1 MILSR
6 RHLLAGG
13 LPVAGLAVA
22 GLAVAGLSTLAA
34 CSPAKPAGP
43 RSLSDLTLRAAT
55 YRGNPEAFF
64 KEAGVADAPYKI
76 ARSEFA
82 SGNLIVEAI
91 NAGALDIGGM
101 SEIPPIFIAGAPG
114 NQVRIVAVLQ
124 GDVNNQ
130 VVLVPSGNKAQAF
143 ADLKGQRIGYVK
155 ATTSHYI
162 LLRLLE
168 EAGLKWTDIKPVA
181 LSPQDGLAAFSSGA
195 IDAWVIYGVMVQQAR
210 QAGARVLRTALGIL
224 SGNYLV
230 AAAKSALDDDLKRQ
244 ALGDYLRRYAKI
256 ADWINADGP
265 RWAQVRAAA
274 TGVPAA
280 LYLRD
285 FQERSSPFRLH
296 KITDAAIA
304 SQQGVADAFATAG
317 LIPGK
322 IDVRPLW
329 DHRLNNALPDA

>member
-6 RHLLAGG
+6 RYLLAGG
-13 LPVAGLAVA
+13 LS
-22 GLAVAGLSTLAA
+22 VAGLSTLVA
-34 CSPAKPAGP
+34 CSPKSAQPGA
-43 RSLSDLTLRAAT
+43 LEDLTLRAAT
-55 YRGNPEAFF
+55 YRGNLEAFF
-64 KEAGVADAPYKI
+64 QQAGVADTPYKI
-76 ARSEFA
+76 AKSEFA
-82 SGNLIVEAI
+82 GGNLIVEAI
-91 NAGALDIGGM
+91 NAGALDVGGM

-130 VVLVPSGNKAQAF
+130 VLLVPSGSPVQAF
-143 ADLKGQRIGYVK
+143 ADLKGKRIGYVK

-195 IDAWVIYGVMVQQAR
+195 IDAWVIYGVIVQQAR
-210 QAGARVLRTALGIL
+210 AAGARVLRTALGIL

-230 AAAKSALDDDLKRQ
+230 AAAKSALDDPLKRQ
-244 ALGDYLRRYAKI
+244 ALGDYLGRYAKV
-256 ADWINADGP
+256 AQWANADDA
-265 RWAQVRAAA
+265 RWAQARSAA

-280 LYLRD
+280 LYLRE
-285 FQERSSPFRLH
+285 FKERSAPTRLL
-296 KITDAAIA
+296 KISDAAIA
-304 SQQGVADAFATAG
+304 SQQGVADAFAAAG

-322 IDVRPLW
+322 VDVRPLW
-329 DHRLNNALPDA
+329 DDRLSSAIPDA

>member
-13 LPVAGLAVA
+13 LSVAGFSA
-22 GLAVAGLSTLAA
+22 LAA

-43 RSLSDLTLRAAT
+43 KALGDLTLRAAT
-55 YRGNPEAFF
+55 YRGNLETFF
-64 KEAGVADAPYKI
+64 QAAGVADTPYKI
-76 ARSEFA
+76 AKSEFVG
-82 SGNLIVEAI
+82 GNLIAEAI
-91 NAGALDIGGM
+91 NAGALDVGGM
-101 SEIPPIFIAGAPG
+101 SEIPPIFVAGAPG

-130 VVLVPSGNKAQAF
+130 VVLVPKDSRAQAF
-143 ADLKGQRIGYVK
+143 ADLKGKRIGYVK

-162 LLRLLE
+162 LLRLLD

-195 IDAWVIYGVMVQQAR
+195 IDAWVIYGVIVQQAR

-230 AAAKSALDDDLKRQ
+230 AAAKSALDDELKRQ
-244 ALGDYLRRYAKI
+244 ALGDYLGRYAKVT
-256 ADWINADGP
+256 DWVNADGA
-265 RWAQVRAAA
+265 RWAQARAAA

-280 LYLRD
+280 LYLRE
-285 FQERSSPFRLH
+285 FQERSGPTRLL
-296 KITDAAIA
+296 KVSDAAIA
-304 SQQGVADAFATAG
+304 SQQGVADAFAVAG

-322 IDVRPLW
+322 VDVRPLW
-329 DHRLNNALPDA
+329 DDRLNSALRDG

>member
-13 LPVAGLAVA
+13 LS
-22 GLAVAGLSTLAA
+22 VAGLSALAA
-34 CSPAKPAGP
+34 CSPKTVKSG
-43 RSLSDLTLRAAT
+43 SLEDLTLRAAT
-55 YRGNPEAFF
+55 YRGNLDAFF
-64 KEAGVADAPYKI
+64 QQAGVADTPYKV
-76 ARSEFA
+76 AKSEFA
-82 SGNLIVEAI
+82 GGNLIAEAI

-101 SEIPPIFIAGAPG
+101 SEIPPIFVAGAPG

-130 VVLVPSGNKAQAF
+130 VVLVPKDSKAQVF
-143 ADLKGQRIGYVK
+143 ADLKGKRIGYVK

-162 LLRLLE
+162 LLRLLD
-168 EAGLKWTDIKPVA
+168 EAGLKWTDIQPVA

-195 IDAWVIYGVMVQQAR
+195 IDAWVIYGVIVQQAR

-230 AAAKSALDDDLKRQ
+230 AAAKSALDDPLKRQ
-244 ALGDYLRRYAKI
+244 ALGDYLGRYAKVVE
-256 ADWINADGP
+256 WSNADDA
-265 RWAQVRAAA
+265 RWAQARSAA

-280 LYLRD
+280 LYLRE
-285 FQERSSPFRLH
+285 FKERSALTRLV
-296 KITDAAIA
+296 KISDAAIA

-317 LIPGK
+317 LIPAK
-322 IDVRPLW
+322 VDVRPLW
-329 DHRLNNALPDA
+329 DDRLNSALPNA